1 MGRSI
6 LLAGYL
12 SLSWLA
18 EGPAR
23 RWVNRRAARGKE
35 DSRRL
40 PERFGEASLPR
51 PEGQL
56 LWFHAASVGESLS
69 LLALIE
75 LALKKRPDLHV
86 LVTTGT
92 VTSARVMAERLPPRA
107 FHQFVPVDTPSAIRR
122 FLDHWRPD
130 AAIWTE
136 SELWPRLV
144 VDTHAR
150 GIPMLLINA
159 RLSARSARRLA
170 WARGYAASLFNRFE
184 AILAQDD
191 LGANRLYA
199 LGASP
204 NRLVVTGSLK
214 DTAEPLPHD
223 PAQLKKLLGQVQ
235 GRSVWLAASTHP
247 GEEEIVSAAHRHAR
261 KRYHGLLLILVPRHP
276 ERGPELAQ
284 RLTAEGWDVAL
295 RSRGEEPGRT
305 CDIYLADTLGEM
317 GLWYRAAPIAFIG
330 GSLVEIG
337 GHNPFEPA
345 LLGSAILYGPH
356 VENFRTAYDR
366 FAKANAAVMVPDGD
380 ALAER
385 LVEYLPPDR
394 AAALAN
400 AAWAVSSE
408 GADVTRQVWGVL
420 AKHLPGSQA

>member
-6 LLAGYL
+6 LLAGYMG
-12 SLSWLA
+12 LSWLA

-35 DSRRL
+35 DPRRL
-40 PERFGEASLPR
+40 PERFGHASRPR
-51 PEGQL
+51 PEGPL
-56 LWFHAASVGESLS
+56 IWFHAASVGESVS
-69 LLALIE
+69 LLALIDM
-75 LALKKRPDLHV
+75 ALKKRPDLHI

-92 VTSARVMAERLPPRA
+92 VTSARVMGERLPARA
-107 FHQFVPVDTPSAIRR
+107 IHQFVPVDTPQAVRR

-130 AAIWTE
+130 AAVWTE

-144 VDTHAR
+144 VDTRAR

-170 WARGYAASLFNRFE
+170 WARGYASSLFNRFD

-204 NRLVVTGSLK
+204 GRLVVSGSLK

-247 GEEEIVSAAHRHAR
+247 GEEEIVAAAHRHAR
-261 KRYHGLLLILVPRHP
+261 KRYHGLLLILAPRHP

-284 RLTAEGWDVAL
+284 RLTDAGWHVAL
-295 RSRGEEPGRT
+295 RSKGEDPERR
-305 CDIYLADTLGEM
+305 CDIYIADTLGEM
-317 GLWYRAAPIAFIG
+317 GLWYRAAPISFIG

-345 LLGSAILYGPH
+345 LLGSAIMYGPH
-356 VENFRTAYDR
+356 VENFRSAYDR
-366 FAKANAAVMVPDGD
+366 FARAKAAVMVQDGD
-380 ALAER
+380 ALADR
-385 LVEYLPPDR
+385 LVQYLPPDR

-408 GADVTRQVWGVL
+408 GADVTRQVWE
-420 AKHLPGSQA
+420 AIDRHLPGTAG